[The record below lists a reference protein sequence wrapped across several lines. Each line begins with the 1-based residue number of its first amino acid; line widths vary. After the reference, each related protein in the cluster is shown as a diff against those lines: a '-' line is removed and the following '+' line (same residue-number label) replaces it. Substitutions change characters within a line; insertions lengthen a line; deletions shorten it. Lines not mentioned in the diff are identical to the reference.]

1 MSPSPAERAEVL
13 RRQIDEAG
21 KAYHERDEQLIPDV
35 EYDRLVRELR
45 ALEVAHPASIG
56 RGGRHFGSRKNSA
69 RFNLKEVEK
78 RVSIVRR
85 QIEEA
90 NHAYHDLDAPIIP
103 DIEYDALVRELER
116 IEAEY
121 PQFITSESPTSKVGG
136 SNFVSFTKVAH
147 SQPMLSLSNAFS
159 EDEVKTFVKRIV
171 AHTRRSKPVFSVEP
185 KFDGLAMSLR
195 YEKGE
200 LVKGITRGDGRVG
213 EDVTENVRTISV
225 IPKRISGGGVPA
237 VLEVRGEVFMP
248 HKGFN
253 EFNERALR
261 ERRKPLAN
269 PRNGAAG
276 SMRQLDSRVTA
287 KRPLSFFAYGV
298 GEVIFE
304 ADLFEESE
312 SWNELAH
319 SQVLKQL
326 SKWSFPVSELV
337 DTVMGERGLLE
348 YYERMQQA
356 RESLP
361 FDIDGVV
368 YKLDD
373 RAGQEQMGFVAR
385 APRWAIAHKF
395 PAQEQTTTVEA
406 IEIQIGRTGAA
417 TPVARLAPV
426 AVAGVIVSNATLHN
440 ADQIQRLDVRVGD
453 TVIVRRAGDVI
464 PEVVSVIADRRPAG
478 TTPWQM
484 PSQCPVCGS
493 EIVREE
499 GAAAWRCSGELSC
512 PAQRKEAIAHFAS
525 RRAMD
530 IDGLGGKYIE
540 TLVDAGIVRGVADLY
555 RLQRDQL
562 LQLKLVLDAQSPEA
576 LANQIGLHLPPE
588 GSGDYLRGL
597 LKLDGSDEG
606 WRAQA
611 LAMPATFSW
620 NTKKIATK
628 WADNLIAAI
637 GASRTTTLERLLFA
651 LGIEHVGESTAK
663 ALATWF
669 GDLELIRHLPW
680 PLFKRVPDIGGEVA
694 RSLGH
699 FFEQAGNQEAIDALL
714 QVGQVRI
721 SDVHPPIAKLREG
734 LDFAQMLVEAEIPG
748 ITRLRAEKLVAM
760 LPDAA
765 SVLDAEPVRFV
776 AAGLPNE
783 IALGLADWLDSEG
796 HGPMLLK
803 AEDYRQ
809 KLLSL
814 APEQGEQA
822 VGPLEGQTAVLTGT
836 LSQMKRDEAKARLE
850 ALGAKVASS
859 VSKKTSFVVAGA
871 EAGSKLTTAQELG
884 VPVWDEDQLVA
895 FLAQH

>member
-1 MSPSPAERAEVL
+1 MTPSPAARADVL
-13 RRQIDEAG
+13 RRQIEDAG

-35 EYDRLVRELR
+35 EYDL
-45 ALEVAHPASIG
+45 
-56 RGGRHFGSRKNSA
+56 
-69 RFNLKEVEK
+69 
-78 RVSIVRR
+78 
-85 QIEEA
+85 
-90 NHAYHDLDAPIIP
+90 
-103 DIEYDALVRELER
+103 LVRELEA
-116 IEAEY
+116 IEQAHPELAAAD
-121 PQFITSESPTSKVGG
+121 SPTRQVGG
-136 SNFVSFTKVAH
+136 KASSRFAEVRHAV
-147 SQPMLSLSNAFS
+147 PMLSLGNAFS
-159 EDEVKTFVKRIV
+159 DEEVQDFVRRISE
-171 AHTRRSKPVFSVEP
+171 RLGRSTLYFSAEP
-185 KFDGLAMSLR
+185 KLDGLAISLR
-195 YEKGE
+195 YEEGRF
-200 LVKGITRGDGRVG
+200 VQGATRGDGATG
-213 EDVTENVRTISV
+213 EDVSANLRQISV
-225 IPKRISGGGVPA
+225 IPQVLKGEGWPA
-237 VLEVRGEVFMP
+237 VLEVRGEVYMA
-248 HKGFN
+248 
-253 EFNERALR
+253 RADFEAYNADARLHDG
-261 ERRKPLAN
+261 KVLAN
-269 PRNGAAG
+269 PRNAAAG
-276 SMRQLDSRVTA
+276 SLRQLDPKMSARR
-287 KRPLSFFAYGV
+287 KLSFYAYGTGQV
-298 GEVIFE
+298 EGGELPPTHS
-304 ADLFEESE
+304 AT
-312 SWNELAH
+312 LA
-319 SQVLKQL
+319 QL
-326 SKWSFPVSELV
+326 RAWGLPVSDLCQVVEGADGLLAYYR
-337 DTVMGERGLLE
+337 DIGERRDGL
-348 YYERMQQA
+348 A
-356 RESLP
+356 

-440 ADQIQRLDVRVGD
+440 ADQIARLDVRVGD

-499 GAAAWRCSGELSC
+499 GEAAWRCSGELSC

-562 LQLKLVLDAQSPEA
+562 LQLKLVLDAESPEA
-576 LANQIGLHLPPE
+576 LASQIGLHLPPE
-588 GSGDYLRGL
+588 GSGEYLRAI
-597 LKLDGSDEG
+597 LKLDGSDEA

-611 LAMPATFSW
+611 LAMPATFAW

-637 GASRTTTLERLLFA
+637 DASRTTTLERLLFA

-721 SDVHPPIAKLREG
+721 SDVHPPIAKLRDG
-734 LDFAQMLVEAEIPG
+734 LDFAQLLVEAEIPG

-783 IALGLADWLDSEG
+783 VALGLADWLDSEG

-809 KLLSL
+809 KLLAL
-814 APEQGEQA
+814 APEQADQVA
-822 VGPLEGQTAVLTGT
+822 GPLDGQTAVLTGT
-836 LSQMKRDEAKARLE
+836 LTQMNRDEAKARLE
-850 ALGAKVASS
+850 ALGAKVAGS

-871 EAGSKLTTAQELG
+871 EAGSKLTKAQELG

>member
-1 MSPSPAERAEVL
+1 MTPSPAARADVL
-13 RRQIDEAG
+13 RRQIEEAG

-35 EYDRLVRELR
+35 EYDL
-45 ALEVAHPASIG
+45 
-56 RGGRHFGSRKNSA
+56 
-69 RFNLKEVEK
+69 
-78 RVSIVRR
+78 
-85 QIEEA
+85 
-90 NHAYHDLDAPIIP
+90 
-103 DIEYDALVRELER
+103 LVRELEA
-116 IEAEY
+116 IEQAHPELAVAD
-121 PQFITSESPTSKVGG
+121 SPTRQVGG
-136 SNFVSFTKVAH
+136 KASSRFAEVRHAV
-147 SQPMLSLSNAFS
+147 PMLSLGNAFS
-159 EDEVKTFVKRIV
+159 DEEVQDFVRRIGERL
-171 AHTRRSKPVFSVEP
+171 RRSTLYFSAEP
-185 KFDGLAMSLR
+185 KLDGLAISLR
-195 YEKGE
+195 YENGRF
-200 LVKGITRGDGRVG
+200 VQGATRGDGATG
-213 EDVTENVRTISV
+213 EDVSANLRQISV
-225 IPKRISGGGVPA
+225 IPQTLKGEGWPE
-237 VLEVRGEVFMP
+237 VLEVRGEVYMA
-248 HKGFN
+248 
-253 EFNERALR
+253 RADFEAYNADARLHDG
-261 ERRKPLAN
+261 KVLAN
-269 PRNGAAG
+269 PRNAAAG
-276 SMRQLDSRVTA
+276 SLRQLDPKMSA
-287 KRPLSFFAYGV
+287 KRKLSFYAYGIGQV
-298 GEVIFE
+298 DGGELPPTHS
-304 ADLFEESE
+304 AT
-312 SWNELAH
+312 LA
-319 SQVLKQL
+319 QL
-326 SKWSFPVSELV
+326 RAWGFPVSDLCQVVEGADGLLAYYR
-337 DTVMGERGLLE
+337 DIGERRDGL
-348 YYERMQQA
+348 A
-356 RESLP
+356 

-440 ADQIQRLDVRVGD
+440 ADQIARLDVRVGD

-464 PEVVSVIADRRPAG
+464 PEVVSVIPDRRPAG

-499 GAAAWRCSGELSC
+499 GEAAWRCSGELSC

-562 LQLKLVLDAQSPEA
+562 LQLKLVLDAESPEA
-576 LANQIGLHLPPE
+576 LASQIGLHLPPE
-588 GSGDYLRGL
+588 GSGDYLRAI
-597 LKLDGSDEG
+597 LKLDGSDEA

-611 LAMPATFSW
+611 LAMPATFVW
-620 NTKKIATK
+620 NTKKIATR

-637 GASRTTTLERLLFA
+637 DASRTTTLERLLFA

-734 LDFAQMLVEAEIPG
+734 LDFAQLLVEAEIPG

-783 IALGLADWLDSEG
+783 VAMGLADWLDSEG

-809 KLLSL
+809 KLLAL
-814 APEQGEQA
+814 APEQADQVA
-822 VGPLEGQTAVLTGT
+822 GPLDGQTAVLTGT
-836 LSQMKRDEAKARLE
+836 LTQMNRDEAKARLE
-850 ALGAKVASS
+850 ALGAKVAGS

-871 EAGSKLTTAQELG
+871 EAGSKLTKAQELG
-884 VPVWDEDQLVA
+884 VPVWDEDQLIA

>member
-1 MSPSPAERAEVL
+1 MTPSPAARADVL
-13 RRQIDEAG
+13 RRQIEEAG

-35 EYDRLVRELR
+35 EYDL
-45 ALEVAHPASIG
+45 
-56 RGGRHFGSRKNSA
+56 
-69 RFNLKEVEK
+69 
-78 RVSIVRR
+78 
-85 QIEEA
+85 
-90 NHAYHDLDAPIIP
+90 
-103 DIEYDALVRELER
+103 LVRELEA
-116 IEAEY
+116 IEQAHPELAVAD
-121 PQFITSESPTSKVGG
+121 SPTRQVGG
-136 SNFVSFTKVAH
+136 KASSRFAEVRHAV
-147 SQPMLSLSNAFS
+147 PMLSLGNAFS
-159 EDEVKTFVKRIV
+159 DEEVREFVRRIGERL
-171 AHTRRSKPVFSVEP
+171 RRSTLYFSAEP
-185 KFDGLAMSLR
+185 KLDGLAISLR
-195 YEKGE
+195 YENGRF
-200 LVKGITRGDGRVG
+200 VQGATRGDGATG
-213 EDVTENVRTISV
+213 EDVSANLRQISV
-225 IPKRISGGGVPA
+225 IPQTLKGEGWPE
-237 VLEVRGEVFMP
+237 VLEVRGEVYMA
-248 HKGFN
+248 
-253 EFNERALR
+253 RADFEAYNADARLHDG
-261 ERRKPLAN
+261 KVLAN
-269 PRNGAAG
+269 PRNAAAG
-276 SMRQLDSRVTA
+276 SLRQLDPKMSA
-287 KRPLSFFAYGV
+287 KRKLSFYAYGIGQV
-298 GEVIFE
+298 DGGELPPTHS
-304 ADLFEESE
+304 AT
-312 SWNELAH
+312 LA
-319 SQVLKQL
+319 QL
-326 SKWSFPVSELV
+326 RAWGFPVSDLCQVVEGADGLLAYYR
-337 DTVMGERGLLE
+337 DIGERRDGL
-348 YYERMQQA
+348 A
-356 RESLP
+356 

-440 ADQIQRLDVRVGD
+440 ADQIARLDVRVGD

-464 PEVVSVIADRRPAG
+464 PEVVSVIPDRRPAG

-499 GAAAWRCSGELSC
+499 GEAAWRCSGELSC

-562 LQLKLVLDAQSPEA
+562 LQLKLVLDAESPEA
-576 LANQIGLHLPPE
+576 LASQIGLHLPPE
-588 GSGDYLRGL
+588 GSGDYLRAI
-597 LKLDGSDEG
+597 LKLDGSDEA

-611 LAMPATFSW
+611 LAMPATFAW

-637 GASRTTTLERLLFA
+637 DASRTTTLERLLFA

-734 LDFAQMLVEAEIPG
+734 LDFAQLLVEAEIPG

-760 LPDAA
+760 LPDAV

-783 IALGLADWLDSEG
+783 VAMGLADWLDSEG

-809 KLLSL
+809 KLLAL
-814 APEQGEQA
+814 APEQADQVA
-822 VGPLEGQTAVLTGT
+822 GPLDGQTAVLTGT
-836 LSQMKRDEAKARLE
+836 LTQMNRDEAKARLE
-850 ALGAKVASS
+850 ALGAKVAGS

-871 EAGSKLTTAQELG
+871 EAGSKLTKAQELG
-884 VPVWDEDQLVA
+884 VPVWDEDQLIA

>member
-1 MSPSPAERAEVL
+1 MTPSPAARADVL
-13 RRQIDEAG
+13 RRQIEDAG

-35 EYDRLVRELR
+35 EYDL
-45 ALEVAHPASIG
+45 
-56 RGGRHFGSRKNSA
+56 
-69 RFNLKEVEK
+69 
-78 RVSIVRR
+78 
-85 QIEEA
+85 
-90 NHAYHDLDAPIIP
+90 
-103 DIEYDALVRELER
+103 LVRELEA
-116 IEAEY
+116 IEQAHPELARVD
-121 PQFITSESPTSKVGG
+121 SPTRQVGG
-136 SNFVSFTKVAH
+136 KASSRFAEVRHAV
-147 SQPMLSLSNAFS
+147 PMLSLGNAFS
-159 EDEVKTFVKRIV
+159 DEEVQDFVRRIGERL
-171 AHTRRSKPVFSVEP
+171 RRSTLYFSAEP
-185 KFDGLAMSLR
+185 KLDGLAISLR
-195 YEKGE
+195 YENGRF
-200 LVKGITRGDGRVG
+200 VQGATRGDGATG
-213 EDVTENVRTISV
+213 EDVSANLRQIAV
-225 IPKRISGGGVPA
+225 IPQTLKGAGWPD
-237 VLEVRGEVFMP
+237 VLEVRGEVYMA
-248 HKGFN
+248 
-253 EFNERALR
+253 RADFEAYNAEARLHDG
-261 ERRKPLAN
+261 KVLAN
-269 PRNGAAG
+269 PRNAAAG
-276 SMRQLDSRVTA
+276 SLRQLDPKMSA
-287 KRPLSFFAYGV
+287 KRKLSFYAYGIGQV
-298 GEVIFE
+298 DGGELP
-304 ADLFEESE
+304 ATHSAT
-312 SWNELAH
+312 LA
-319 SQVLKQL
+319 QL
-326 SKWSFPVSELV
+326 REWGFPVSDLCQVVEGADGLLAYYR
-337 DTVMGERGLLE
+337 DIGERRDGL
-348 YYERMQQA
+348 A
-356 RESLP
+356 

-440 ADQIQRLDVRVGD
+440 ADQIARLDVRVGD

-478 TTPWQM
+478 TRPWQM

-499 GAAAWRCSGELSC
+499 GEAAWRCSGELSC

-562 LQLKLVLDAQSPEA
+562 LQLKLVLDAESPEA
-576 LANQIGLHLPPE
+576 LASQVGLHLPPE
-588 GSGDYLRGL
+588 GSGEYLRSL
-597 LKLDGSDEG
+597 LKLDGSDEA

-611 LAMPATFSW
+611 LAMPATFTW

-637 GASRTTTLERLLFA
+637 DASRTTTLERLLFA

-734 LDFAQMLVEAEIPG
+734 LDFAQLLVEAEIPG

-765 SVLDAEPVRFV
+765 AVLDAEPVRFV

-783 IALGLADWLDSEG
+783 VALGLADWLDSDG

-803 AEDYRQ
+803 AEDYRR
-809 KLLSL
+809 KLLAL
-814 APEQGEQA
+814 APEQAEQA
-822 VGPLEGQTAVLTGT
+822 AGPLEGQTAVLTGT
-836 LSQMKRDEAKARLE
+836 LAQMNRDEAKARLE
-850 ALGAKVASS
+850 ALGAKVAGS

-871 EAGSKLTTAQELG
+871 EAGSKLTKAQELG

>member
-1 MSPSPAERAEVL
+1 MTPSPAARADVL
-13 RRQIDEAG
+13 RRQIEDAG

-35 EYDRLVRELR
+35 EYDL
-45 ALEVAHPASIG
+45 
-56 RGGRHFGSRKNSA
+56 
-69 RFNLKEVEK
+69 
-78 RVSIVRR
+78 
-85 QIEEA
+85 
-90 NHAYHDLDAPIIP
+90 
-103 DIEYDALVRELER
+103 LVRELEA
-116 IEAEY
+116 IEQAHPELARGD
-121 PQFITSESPTSKVGG
+121 SPTRQVGG
-136 SNFVSFTKVAH
+136 KASSRFAEVRHAV
-147 SQPMLSLSNAFS
+147 PMLSLGNAFS
-159 EDEVKTFVKRIV
+159 DEEVQDFVRRIGERL
-171 AHTRRSKPVFSVEP
+171 RRSTLYFSAEP
-185 KFDGLAMSLR
+185 KLDGLAISLR
-195 YEKGE
+195 YENGRF
-200 LVKGITRGDGRVG
+200 VQGATRGDGATG
-213 EDVTENVRTISV
+213 EDVSANLRQIAV
-225 IPKRISGGGVPA
+225 IPQTLKGAGWPD
-237 VLEVRGEVFMP
+237 VLEVRGEVYMA
-248 HKGFN
+248 
-253 EFNERALR
+253 RADFEAYNADARLHDG
-261 ERRKPLAN
+261 KVLAN
-269 PRNGAAG
+269 PRNAAAG
-276 SMRQLDSRVTA
+276 SLRQLDPKMSA
-287 KRPLSFFAYGV
+287 KRKLSFYAYGIGQV
-298 GEVIFE
+298 DGGELP
-304 ADLFEESE
+304 ATHSAT
-312 SWNELAH
+312 LA
-319 SQVLKQL
+319 QL
-326 SKWSFPVSELV
+326 REWGFPVSDLCQVVEGADGLLAYYR
-337 DTVMGERGLLE
+337 DIGERRDGL
-348 YYERMQQA
+348 A
-356 RESLP
+356 

-440 ADQIQRLDVRVGD
+440 ADQIARLDVRVGD

-478 TTPWQM
+478 TRPWQM

-499 GAAAWRCSGELSC
+499 GEAAWRCSGELSC

-562 LQLKLVLDAQSPEA
+562 LQLKLVLDAESPEA
-576 LANQIGLHLPPE
+576 LASQVGLHLPPE
-588 GSGDYLRGL
+588 GSGEYFRSL
-597 LKLDGSDEG
+597 LKLDGSDEA

-611 LAMPATFSW
+611 LAMPATFTW

-637 GASRTTTLERLLFA
+637 DASRTTTLERLLFA

-734 LDFAQMLVEAEIPG
+734 LDFAQLLVEAEIPG

-783 IALGLADWLDSEG
+783 VALGLADWLDSDG
-796 HGPMLLK
+796 NGPMLLK
-803 AEDYRQ
+803 AEDYRR
-809 KLLSL
+809 KLLAL
-814 APEQGEQA
+814 APEQAEQDA
-822 VGPLEGQTAVLTGT
+822 GPLEGQTAVLTGT
-836 LSQMKRDEAKARLE
+836 LAQMNRDEAKARLE
-850 ALGAKVASS
+850 ALGAKVAGS

-871 EAGSKLTTAQELG
+871 EAGSKLTKAQELG